1 MSYVRQFPLSK
12 IKIDRSFVKDVETD
26 PDCRAIV
33 KSVIDMCRNLKLAC
47 IVEGMET
54 EAQVSILRGLGCNTM
69 QGYFFGRPMPA
80 AEVLGFL
87 NATNFHSFCETPK
100 PLVLTA

>member
-1 MSYVRQFPLSK
+1 MLIALGVAISLDDFGTGHSSLSYVRLFPIDK

-33 KSVIDMCRNLKLAC
+33 KSVIDMCRNLKLVC

-54 EAQVSILRGLGCNTM
+54 DSQVRVLNALGCETM
-69 QGYFFGRPMPA
+69 QVIRFPA
-80 AEVLGFL
+80 E
-87 NATNFHSFCETPK
+87 
-100 PLVLTA
+100 